1 MKPRQHLPFSSV
13 LLSFFIFIAYAG
25 TIQASIQH
33 EKLKGVSDSKDTTI
47 IPGRY
52 IVELYDNDNQ
62 SQQLLKNKPTFA
74 QSLKTTYHKDVQ
86 MRDTFDHP
94 FFKGMTFDFNDP
106 NPTNYEATLKDLLD
120 HHQVKQVYPIKSIAR
135 PQVEPTIMADN
146 VKAEDVA
153 ILSPHHLT
161 QVDRVHKELKNTGQ
175 GITVCILDTGIDYN
189 HPALGNGF
197 GENFKVVVGED
208 LVGDDFDGTQTNPN
222 VKKGTPP
229 LDNCGEK
236 AGSGGHGTHVAGI
249 IAGKLDEYI
258 GVAPD
263 AKLGMWRVFGCSGST
278 STDVIIKGLLA
289 AADAGCD
296 VINLSLGST
305 NSWSGGAES
314 DVLDNIVKSGIPVVG
329 AAGNDGSTGAFTI
342 ASPGSA
348 KHGISV
354 GSFNN
359 ENLLVYY
366 ANVTGASI
374 PMLVFGSDSPTEKFP
389 SASVAIGSKNSEGNE
404 QACNPTDVPD
414 DVKGK
419 YAIVKRGECFFEVKS
434 NNVKSKGAIGIIVY
448 NNPEEDPFP
457 AGSGSADIPFL
468 GIGKKDG
475 LALIE
480 SIKKNNGDVTISIN
494 KGVTPHHLSV
504 ANVVSSFSGVGPTY
518 GMDLRPNIAGIGG
531 YVYSTLPQYMGSW
544 GTLSGTSMATPYLAG
559 TVALYLK
566 SLKDS
571 GKNKNEVKVDYL
583 LEQFQHYA
591 YKAPSVNGQQNI
603 DTPLRQG
610 AGLVQIYDTITQKI
624 HITPGQISFNDTSS
638 NRYKKHILTLTNH
651 GDQIVAYRPINN
663 VSLSVKPYDLATSGY
678 TFTEPIGYT
687 NEAAKLR
694 FSKTNIRLSPGQSVK
709 IAVTV
714 IPPKTNPKEHI
725 MYGGYIQF
733 KSSNTNAAL
742 DVTVPYFGIVGKQK
756 ELPIFE
762 TKPNGIYLS
771 ASSDGSNKI
780 EKQQMYTLQQQPA
793 SPPDNKN
800 KDEQTISMVYLIY
813 RLLTGTAK
821 LTIEIVNTSTNKV
834 IGYAA
839 PPFSNVPRN
848 SLASD
853 RAAYSQMWDGTYLT
867 DVDTLKTKPVP
878 KGIYVLQVKALR
890 QFGNLNNR
898 KDYETWISPRL
909 RVV

>member
-1 MKPRQHLPFSSV
+1 MKPRQHFPFSSA
-13 LLSFFIFIAYAG
+13 LLFFIVIIACAD
-25 TIQASIQH
+25 TIQASIKH
-33 EKLKGVSDSKDTTI
+33 EKLKGVYDGKDATVL
-47 IPGRY
+47 PGRY

-62 SQQLLKNKPTFA
+62 SQQPLENKPSFA

-106 NPTNYEATLKDLLD
+106 NPTNYEATLKELLD

-135 PQVEPTIMADN
+135 PQVEPAIMTDN
-146 VKAEDVA
+146 VQSNDVA

-175 GITVCILDTGIDYN
+175 GVTVCILDTGIDYN
-189 HPALGNGF
+189 HPALGSGF
-197 GENFKVVVGED
+197 GKKFKVIVGED
-208 LVGDDFDGTQTNPN
+208 LVGDDFDGTQVNPN
-222 VKKGTPP
+222 VKKGAPP

-236 AGSGGHGTHVAGI
+236 AESGGHGTHVAGI
-249 IAGKLDEYI
+249 IAGKLDNYV

-314 DVLDNIVKSGIPVVG
+314 DVLNNIAKSGIPVVG

-342 ASPGSA
+342 SSPGSA
-348 KHGISV
+348 KYGISV
-354 GSFNN
+354 SSFNN
-359 ENLLVYY
+359 ENLLTYY

-374 PMLVFGSDSPTEKFP
+374 SMLVFGSDSAPENFP
-389 SASVAIGSKNSEGNE
+389 SAGMAIGSKNSEGNE
-404 QACNPTDVPD
+404 QACGLTDVPD
-414 DVKGK
+414 NVRGK
-419 YAIVKRGECFFEVKS
+419 YAIVKRGGCLFQIKA
-434 NNVKSKGAIGIIVY
+434 NNVKLKGAIGIIIY

-457 AGSGSADIPFL
+457 AGSGSAGIPFL
-468 GIGKKDG
+468 GVGKKDG
-475 LALIE
+475 LALVE
-480 SIKKNNGDVTISIN
+480 SIKKNSGEVTITIN
-494 KGVTPHHLSV
+494 KGVTPYHLSV

-518 GMDLRPNIAGIGG
+518 GMDLRPNLAGIGG

-559 TVALYLK
+559 TIALYLK
-566 SLKDS
+566 SLKDG
-571 GKNKNEVKVDYL
+571 GKNKNELKIDYL

-610 AGLVQIYDTITQKI
+610 AGLVQIYDTITQKV

-638 NRYKKHILTLTNH
+638 NEFKKHTLTLTNH
-651 GDQIVAYRPINN
+651 GDQIVSYSLINN

-687 NEAAKLR
+687 NDAAKLR
-694 FSKTNIRLSPGQSVK
+694 FSKTNIRLSPGQSVR
-709 IAVTV
+709 ITVTV
-714 IPPKTNPKEHI
+714 LPPRTNPKEHI

-733 KSSNTNAAL
+733 KSGNTNAAL
-742 DVTVPYFGIVGKQK
+742 DVAVPYFGIVGKQK

-762 TKPNGIYLS
+762 TKPYGLYLS
-771 ASSDGSNKI
+771 TLPDGSTRI
-780 EKQQMYTLQQQPA
+780 EKEQMYTLQQQK
-793 SPPDNKN
+793 PDNNNKN
-800 KDEQTISMVYLIY
+800 EQVISVVYLIY

-834 IGYAA
+834 VGYAA
-839 PPFSNVPRN
+839 PPFSNLPRN
-848 SLASD
+848 SLTVD
-853 RAAYSQMWDGTYLT
+853 KAAYSQMWDGTYLT
-867 DVDTLKTKPVP
+867 NVDTLKTKPLP

-890 QFGNLNNR
+890 QFGDLNND
-898 KDYETWISPRL
+898 KDYETWISPRIK
-909 RVV
+909 VE